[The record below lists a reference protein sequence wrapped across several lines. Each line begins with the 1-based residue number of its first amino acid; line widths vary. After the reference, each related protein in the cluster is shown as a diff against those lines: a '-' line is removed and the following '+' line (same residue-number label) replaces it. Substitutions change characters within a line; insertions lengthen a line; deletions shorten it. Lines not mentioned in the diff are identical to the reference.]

1 MQNTRNHAGFEHF
14 ARPTKYINYI
24 LDRVPDAQNFFF
36 TFHKQQGYFAE
47 QEFRIALTESH
58 ESFDDK
64 PQFVQF
70 DLNKALEKIVL
81 SPWAEKWQL
90 DALKEVLRSFMLDPN
105 LIGYSSILRV
115 GK

>member
-1 MQNTRNHAGFEHF
+1 
-14 ARPTKYINYI
+14 
-24 LDRVPDAQNFFF
+24 
-36 TFHKQQGYFAE
+36 
-47 QEFRIALTESH
+47 
-58 ESFDDK
+58 
-64 PQFVQF
+64 
-70 DLNKALEKIVL
+70 LNKALEKIVL